1 MAEDKKEE
9 KDLNETT
16 EETTE
21 EESTS
26 ETTEEKE
33 TLKNEEEET
42 TEEETS
48 DDEESSEEKVEEL
61 LKDGTPANKKVTIPK
76 TKLDDLTADSKLFE
90 QFKPLLSKL
99 QDKPDIVEKVMG
111 KDAGES
117 EETRI
122 TRLEETEKAKKRDE
136 LREALTKAVDIW
148 KDFTQ
153 YWSDVRPIMESL
165 EKRGTPVEEAIQRAY
180 YSINPDALEQ
190 EERLVN
196 MNKAQEVQNKQGVTS
211 SGGGIGKKV
220 VQESTV
226 ELSAEDAEFA
236 RLAGIDTKLYIK
248 FGKDIEKFK
257 DV

>member
-1 MAEDKKEE
+1 MAEEKKEE

-33 TLKNEEEET
+33 TLKNEEEE
-42 TEEETS
+42 ET
-48 DDEESSEEKVEEL
+48 DEESSEEKVEEL

-117 EETRI
+117 AETRI
-122 TRLEETEKAKKRDE
+122 TRLEETEKSKKRDE

-153 YWSDVRPIMESL
+153 HWSDVRPIMESL
-165 EKRGTPVEEAIQRAY
+165 EKRGTPIEEAMQRAY

-196 MNKAQEVQNKQGVTS
+196 MNKAQEIQNKQGVTS

-236 RLAGIDTKLYIK
+236 RIAGIDPKLYQK
-248 FGKDIEKFK
+248 FSKDIEKFK
-257 DV
+257 DL